1 MNSVI
6 VFGVLLFSCLMALSS
21 GQGYIRLSRS
31 DPMMSML
38 FPSRNVPEEDFRKW
52 RKWISEYGNNEQD
65 PNMMKRGGKNGR
77 RNFLNFIFRKYPDT
91 GVESTDARSK
101 RIPQSIVELRPGIAE
116 TDAEARNKRSA
127 PHSFVEQRP
136 IFMETYLRP
145 YFDYLDE

>member
-1 MNSVI
+1 MNSI
-6 VFGVLLFSCLMALSS
+6 IALGFLLFSCLMALSS

-38 FPSRNVPEEDFRKW
+38 FPSRNIPQEDFRMN
-52 RKWISEYGNNEQD
+52 GNNEQD
-65 PNMMKRGGKNGR
+65 PYMMKRGGKNGR
-77 RNFLNFIFRKYPDT
+77 RNFLNFIFRKYPNT
-91 GVESTDARSK
+91 GLESTDARSK

-127 PHSFVEQRP
+127 PHPFVEQRP